1 MRTGDSQ
8 ILTVACPAYYPYSSW
23 LSIPQLL
30 EKVVQVSPTVLTPMK
45 NRDVG
50 DESEASGR
58 PLRELTEWEERHRYE
73 RNHENEPS
81 SQPTGTHL

>member
-1 MRTGDSQ
+1 MRDYFLISTP
-8 ILTVACPAYYPYSSW
+8 ILHSCQYRNF
-23 LSIPQLL
+23 LK
-30 EKVVQVSPTVLTPMK
+30 KVVRVSPTVLTTTK
-45 NRDVG
+45 NRAVG

-58 PLRELTEWEERHRYE
+58 PLRELTEWEERHQYE

>member
-8 ILTVACPAYYPYSSW
+8 MLTVTLCITPILHSCQYRNF
-23 LSIPQLL
+23 LK
-30 EKVVQVSPTVLTPMK
+30 KVVRVSPTVLTTTK
-45 NRDVG
+45 NRAAG

>member
-1 MRTGDSQ
+1 MP
-8 ILTVACPAYYPYSSW
+8 LA
-23 LSIPQLL
+23 
-30 EKVVQVSPTVLTPMK
+30 VLTYLK
-45 NRDVG
+45 TSAAG

>member
-1 MRTGDSQ
+1 MTKRNSRPFHTYQ
-8 ILTVACPAYYPYSSW
+8 HRNVLKNI
-23 LSIPQLL
+23 
-30 EKVVQVSPTVLTPMK
+30 VQVPLAVLTYLKKPTA
-45 NRDVG
+45 G